1 MNNKTIIEFEELLRS
16 RRVLSEEAVDTQPH
30 SIIVNYFVTKSIV
43 FFITVYKTFYQ
54 IKNLLALIISKK
66 CYNFD
71 VAKIAKS
78 KHNNKQIT
86 SYFKEMVM

>member
-43 FFITVYKTFYQ
+43 IFIIV
-54 IKNLLALIISKK
+54 
-66 CYNFD
+66 
-71 VAKIAKS
+71 
-78 KHNNKQIT
+78 
-86 SYFKEMVM
+86 